1 MPHHRSIDD
10 AFKVRPPFGAMV
22 AVTLGLVL
30 GLSTAWLVYD
40 FVSGGV
46 VDWGRQMA
54 QIAKVR

>member
-1 MPHHRSIDD
+1 MIDD
-10 AFKVRPPFGAMV
+10 AFRVRPPYGAML

-54 QIAKVR
+54 QVAKVR